1 MKLKKETLRM
11 LIAVNLLAV
20 AIVLDVLTNAIPGLN
35 LSMPFGGKFFGISM
49 LPLILIGLLIGFK
62 YGLISTLIFA
72 VYNFGIDYIIY
83 LETLRITL
91 ETWTGI
97 SWTIW
102 MIGLLVLL
110 DYVIPFMSFGLSGLF
125 KDGLK
130 KRKIFVIAVISVS
143 LIRLISSTLSGVILW
158 GSSIEYAASQVSS
171 GVEAQN
177 LATRIFSIV
186 GENLWLYSFGYN
198 FIYIFT
204 TGLSVIIIGLLIF
217 KRLQVLAQNLLER
230 N

>member
-1 MKLKKETLRM
+1 MKLKKETLKM

-20 AIVLDVLTNAIPGLN
+20 AIILDVLTNAIPGLN

-72 VYNFGIDYIIY
+72 IYNFGIDYIIY

-97 SWTIW
+97 PWTFW

-130 KRKIFVIAVISVS
+130 SKKTFMIAVISVS
-143 LIRLISSTLSGVILW
+143 IIRLISSTLSGVILW
-158 GSSIEYAASQVSS
+158 GSSIRYAASEVAL
-171 GVEAQN
+171 GNETQN
-177 LATRIFSIV
+177 LATRIFSFV

-204 TGLSVIIIGLLIF
+204 TGLSVILIGLLIF
-217 KRLQVLAQNLLER
+217 KRLQVLSQNLLER

>member
-1 MKLKKETLRM
+1 MKLKKETFRM

-49 LPLILIGLLIGFK
+49 LPLILIGLLIGLK
-62 YGLISTLIFA
+62 YGIISTLIFA
-72 VYNFGIDYIIY
+72 LYNFGIDYIIY
-83 LETLRITL
+83 LETLRVTL

-97 SWTIW
+97 PWTFW
-102 MIGLLVLL
+102 MIILLILL

-130 KRKIFVIAVISVS
+130 KRKTFIITVISVS
-143 LIRLISSTLSGVILW
+143 IVRLVSSTLSGVLLW
-158 GSSIEYAASQVSS
+158 GSSIEYASTQVALGSES
-171 GVEAQN
+171 HSF
-177 LATRIFSIV
+177 ATQIFSFV

-204 TGLSVIIIGLLIF
+204 TGATVIIIGLLIF
-217 KRLQVLAQNLLER
+217 KRLQELSHHFLIN

>member
-72 VYNFGIDYIIY
+72 LYNFGIDYIIY

-97 SWTIW
+97 PWTFW
-102 MIGLLVLL
+102 MIILLILL
-110 DYVIPFMSFGLSGLF
+110 DYIIPFMAFGLLGLF

-130 KRKIFVIAVISVS
+130 NRKSFIVAVITVR
-143 LIRLISSTLSGVILW
+143 IVRLVSSTLRGVILW
-158 GSSIEYAASQVSS
+158 GSSIKYASSQVALGAESH
-171 GVEAQN
+171 N
-177 LATRIFSIV
+177 LATRIFSAV
-186 GENLWLYSFGYN
+186 GDNLLLYSFGYN

-204 TGLSVIIIGLLIF
+204 TGVTVIIIGLLIF
-217 KRLQVLAQNLLER
+217 KRLQIVSNHFLSN

>member
-72 VYNFGIDYIIY
+72 IYNFGIDYIIY

-110 DYVIPFMSFGLSGLF
+110 DYVIPFMAFGLSGLF

-130 KRKIFVIAVISVS
+130 RRKTFILAIISVS
-143 LIRLISSTLSGVILW
+143 AIRLISSTLSGVILW
-158 GSSIEYAASQVSS
+158 GSSIEYATSEVAL
-171 GVEAQN
+171 GNETQN
-177 LATRIFSIV
+177 LATRIFSVV
-186 GENLWLYSFGYN
+186 GKNLWLYSFGYN

-217 KRLQVLAQNLLER
+217 KRLQVLSQNLLER

>member
-1 MKLKKETLRM
+1 MKLKKETLKM

-72 VYNFGIDYIIY
+72 IYNFGIDYIIY

-97 SWTIW
+97 PWSIW

-110 DYVIPFMSFGLSGLF
+110 DYVIPFMAFGLSGLF

-130 KRKIFVIAVISVS
+130 KRKTFVLAVISVS
-143 LIRLISSTLSGVILW
+143 IIRLISSTLSGVVLW
-158 GSSIEYAASQVSS
+158 GSSIEYAASEVAL
-171 GVEAQN
+171 GNETQN
-177 LATRIFSIV
+177 LATRIFSVV

-217 KRLQVLAQNLLER
+217 KRLQVLSQNLLER

>member
-72 VYNFGIDYIIY
+72 IYNFGIDYIIY

-97 SWTIW
+97 PWTFW
-102 MIGLLVLL
+102 MIASLVML
-110 DYVIPFMSFGLSGLF
+110 DYVIPFMAFGLSGLF

-130 KRKIFVIAVISVS
+130 NRKTFIFAVLLVS
-143 LIRLISSTLSGVILW
+143 FIRLISSTISGVVLW
-158 GSSIEYAASQVSS
+158 GSSIKYASSQVALGAESH
-171 GVEAQN
+171 N
-177 LATRIFSIV
+177 LATRIFSAV
-186 GENLWLYSFGYN
+186 GDNLWLYSFGYN

-204 TGLSVIIIGLLIF
+204 TGATVIIIGLLIF
-217 KRLQVLAQNLLER
+217 KRLQIVSNHFLSN

>member
-72 VYNFGIDYIIY
+72 LYNFGIDYIIY
-83 LETLRITL
+83 IETLRVTL

-97 SWTIW
+97 PWTFW
-102 MIGLLVLL
+102 MIVSLVLL
-110 DYVIPFMSFGLSGLF
+110 DYIIPFMAFGLSGLF

-130 KRKIFVIAVISVS
+130 NRKTFIIAVISVS
-143 LIRLISSTLSGVILW
+143 IVRLVSSTLSGVVLW
-158 GSSIEYAASQVSS
+158 GSSIKYASSQVAMGAESH
-171 GVEAQN
+171 N
-177 LATRIFSIV
+177 LATRIFSAV
-186 GENLWLYSFGYN
+186 GDNLWLYSFGYN

-204 TGLSVIIIGLLIF
+204 TGVTVTIIGLFIF
-217 KRLQVLAQNLLER
+217 KRLQIVSNHFLSN